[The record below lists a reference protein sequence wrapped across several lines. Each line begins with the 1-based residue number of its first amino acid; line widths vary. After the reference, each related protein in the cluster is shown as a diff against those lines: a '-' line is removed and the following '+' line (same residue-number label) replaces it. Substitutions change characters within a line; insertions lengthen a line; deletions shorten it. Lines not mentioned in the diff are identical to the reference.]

1 MNHENGLYGTGHST
15 FPPLYDSEPP
25 PLSPEDDSAVAGAD
39 LGPFGNFS
47 STTDTNESDWAQF
60 SQIKN
65 DEFSWGKFSPTP
77 YENNTD
83 IVSETKNV
91 TVIGDPGLSATNTVN
106 QISPLSYGTQLVMS
120 TISDDMICNENKKK
134 ENTDESGFG
143 LFYKDDNGNLSDE
156 NNYLDSKDKDNSTFV
171 GNVEFNSK
179 NSDENLDFGDFTDF
193 DNAESVNDSGTKFS
207 DFASFS
213 SFNDFNADQR
223 NHSITPA
230 KLHSDDVDP
239 NDQFS
244 PNESDIMTETEK
256 SKQNEEQSNNLLG
269 ESPSLK
275 NLEAANEKFHLT
287 NQDFGKEEMK
297 CITNSFSKKFSD
309 NETSNEHKRA
319 SESEP
324 FPTESDQTNL
334 NSLENSLEINTD
346 KNSMMSEFSNKS
358 EASFCGGK
366 FDNSIV
372 NQFNIDNESSKVS
385 HSDSVTVEMNES
397 ASQPNTVDPDMQ
409 VLTRETEVSGVFPHR
424 EFEENDLLYS
434 NNNKGAIT
442 EHDSLN
448 CLDFIGTQKI
458 ISRSAESDNLE
469 SQCFS
474 DSKEMKTSDI
484 SASMI
489 SLANEKDLNE
499 NNNEV
504 NHNSE
509 SKDFGNFEFFDS
521 GDTVANFDS
530 ENIDDSG
537 NFCSV
542 EGEKGAYHKET
553 FSDDEELDSKDQV
566 ISLTQTDV
574 NSISDDG
581 FEKKQ
586 SVTEIIEE
594 NHELDNCGKFG
605 EFDTHENKE
614 SSNEYG
620 YFKDSTVTDNDEF
633 GDFGDFDSNLNVV
646 IDEQNEGNSSEFNA
660 FSSPEKSDNI
670 VLDGFGDFDSN
681 FPACVNLQGS
691 KDSNE
696 EFNDFSSQACEDKT
710 TDFGDLQQKN
720 ENNDFGTVGDFD
732 SEVKIHE
739 SGWSSFTNNTPSQ
752 DIAVEKEVS
761 KPMILMRHC
770 LFFVFLLREYYF
782 RKKIFPMRYF
792 NVITFFICFK
802 ELVSSYESFS
812 NFLNGAS
819 KYILLSILYHVV
831 IGKFNKFGR
840 KFWMFD
846 LSCLIVRVGSFYLM
860 CS

>member
-25 PLSPEDDSAVAGAD
+25 PLSPKDDSAVAGAD

-91 TVIGDPGLSATNTVN
+91 NTVN
-106 QISPLSYGTQLVMS
+106 QISPLSYDTQLVMS

-134 ENTDESGFG
+134 ENAGESGFG

-156 NNYLDSKDKDNSTFV
+156 NNYLDSKYKDNSTFV
-171 GNVEFNSK
+171 GNNEFNSK
-179 NSDENLDFGDFTDF
+179 NSSDNLDFGDFTDF

-223 NHSITPA
+223 NHSITPP
-230 KLHSDDVDP
+230 KLRSDGVDQ

-244 PNESDIMTETEK
+244 PSESDIMTETEK

-275 NLEAANEKFHLT
+275 NLEAANEKFHST

-309 NETSNEHKRA
+309 NKTRNEHKRA

-324 FPTESDQTNL
+324 FPTESDQTHL
-334 NSLENSLEINTD
+334 NPLENSLEINAD
-346 KNSMMSEFSNKS
+346 KNSMMSELSNKS

-366 FDNSIV
+366 FDNSTV
-372 NQFNIDNESSKVS
+372 NQFNIDNESSNVS
-385 HSDSVTVEMNES
+385 HSDTVTVEMNES
-397 ASQPNTVDPDMQ
+397 TIQPNTVDPDMQ

-424 EFEENDLLYS
+424 EFEENYLLYS

-489 SLANEKDLNE
+489 SLANEKDLND

-504 NHNSE
+504 YLNSE

-521 GDTVANFDS
+521 GDTVENFDS

-542 EGEKGAYHKET
+542 EGEKDAYHKET
-553 FSDDEELDSKDQV
+553 FRDDEELDSKDQV

-574 NSISDDG
+574 NSISDDN

-633 GDFGDFDSNLNVV
+633 GDFGNFDSNLNVV

-681 FPACVNLQGS
+681 FPACVNLHGS

-732 SEVKIHE
+732 SKVKIHE

-752 DIAVEKEVS
+752 DITVEKEVS
-761 KPMILMRHC
+761 KLMILMRHC
-770 LFFVFLLREYYF
+770 LFFVFLLR
-782 RKKIFPMRYF
+782 
-792 NVITFFICFK
+792 
-802 ELVSSYESFS
+802 
-812 NFLNGAS
+812 
-819 KYILLSILYHVV
+819 
-831 IGKFNKFGR
+831 
-840 KFWMFD
+840 
-846 LSCLIVRVGSFYLM
+846 
-860 CS
+860 